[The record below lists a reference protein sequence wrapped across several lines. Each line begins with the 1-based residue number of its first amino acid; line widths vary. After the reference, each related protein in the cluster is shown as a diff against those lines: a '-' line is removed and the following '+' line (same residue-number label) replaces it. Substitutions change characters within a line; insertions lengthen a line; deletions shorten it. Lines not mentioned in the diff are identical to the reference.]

1 MTAKMQGIVLAAGR
15 GTRLSAISDGVPKL
29 LLEIGGK
36 TLIEHLTLQLLDAGI
51 DDVIVI
57 TREGTTDDFRKVF
70 DDGIGLDLKRV
81 SFVEVPLSNNNIL
94 DTMYSVR
101 NHINC
106 DKLLYSCDVLL
117 EDSLRPAVNA
127 FKAQRNGARTVS
139 SYMDDTAGFSHIAVQ
154 NSAITKFHRKDKE
167 RHVSGLIDLGFWM
180 FHSDV
185 FSVMEEFLSLDESM
199 GIFELNK
206 HFVNLGLHHH
216 TQAKGW
222 WSDVGNSCAEFIKVR
237 EKFLGECVE

>member
-1 MTAKMQGIVLAAGR
+1 MNSKVQGVVLAAGR
-15 GTRLSAISDGVPKL
+15 GTRLSAISGGVPKL

-51 DDVIVI
+51 DDIIII
-57 TREGTTDDFRKVF
+57 TRKGTTDDFRRVF
-70 DDGIGLDLKRV
+70 DDRVRLPLKKI
-81 SFVEVPLSNNNIL
+81 SFVEVPLSNDNIL
-94 DTMYSVR
+94 DTMYSVK
-101 NHINC
+101 NHVSG

-117 EDSLRPAVNA
+117 DDSLRPAVEA
-127 FKAQRNGARTVS
+127 FEAQANGARTVS
-139 SYMDDTAGFSHIAVQ
+139 SYMSDTAGFSHIAVE
-154 NSAITKFHRKDKE
+154 NDEITKFHVKDKE

-185 FSVMEEFLSLDESM
+185 FSVMEDFLSLDESM

-216 TQAKGW
+216 TKASGW
-222 WSDVGNSCAEFIKVR
+222 WSDVGNSCAEFISVK
-237 EKFLGECVE
+237 EKFHG

>member
-1 MTAKMQGIVLAAGR
+1 MIEKVQGIVLAAGR
-15 GTRLSAISDGVPKL
+15 GTRLSAVSDGVPKL
-29 LLEIGGK
+29 LLEVGGK
-36 TLIEHLTLQLLDAGI
+36 PLIEHLSLQLRDAGI

-70 DDGIGLDLKRV
+70 DEGSGFALKAV

-101 NHINC
+101 NHVNC
-106 DKLLYSCDVLL
+106 EKFLYSCDVLL

-139 SYMDDTAGFSHIAVQ
+139 SYMDDTAGFSHIAVK

-216 TQAKGW
+216 TEAQGW

-237 EKFLGECVE
+237 EKFHGE